1 MANTPTHAAQ
11 PPRPPQ
17 QPPKPTPQP
26 PPRPSNPTPSA
37 AQHPAPVAGVAPPE
51 PGLAIGAR
59 PKDGRDPQ
67 SAKFE
72 AQAAPP
78 HWQEPKPPET
88 IRETF
93 VPKFDGMGAADEQ
106 RARSAWIE
114 QQGMKKYLEEIDQRP
129 PEERTNT
136 QVQGVVPPTKRG

>member
-93 VPKFDGMGAADEQ
+93 VPKGERGVSTAWARPTSSARDQPGSSS
-106 RARSAWIE
+106 RA
-114 QQGMKKYLEEIDQRP
+114 
-129 PEERTNT
+129 
-136 QVQGVVPPTKRG
+136 